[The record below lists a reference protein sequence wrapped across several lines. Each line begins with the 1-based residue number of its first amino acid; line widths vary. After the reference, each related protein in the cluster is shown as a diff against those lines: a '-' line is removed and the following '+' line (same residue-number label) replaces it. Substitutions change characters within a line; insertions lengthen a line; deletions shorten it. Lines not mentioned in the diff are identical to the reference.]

1 MLTRKGNIT
10 VPLAAEDIRALE
22 LVDKVSW
29 IGNEAFDDASM
40 FNSDLV
46 EQQIHVPTDRVYR
59 ANRAHGTSTVVQGR
73 IDAAGVA
80 AILQAKRR

>member
-1 MLTRKGNIT
+1 MLIVQGNGTI
-10 VPLAAEDIRALE
+10 PLTAEEVRALD

-46 EQQIHVPTDRVYR
+46 EQQIHASTERVYQG
-59 ANRAHGTSTVVQGR
+59 NRAHEEAQSFRDVRTRYQ
-73 IDAAGVA
+73 
-80 AILQAKRR
+80 